1 MEQRR
6 EEAARLVQM
15 AQSLFALGKKK
26 STVIKEFDRAI
37 VRQPKMG
44 RFARSF

>member
-15 AQSLFALGKKK
+15 AQSLLALGKKK
-26 STVIKEFDRAI
+26 RTVIKEFDRAI
-37 VRQPKMG
+37 VRQPKIG
-44 RFARSF
+44 RFARFF